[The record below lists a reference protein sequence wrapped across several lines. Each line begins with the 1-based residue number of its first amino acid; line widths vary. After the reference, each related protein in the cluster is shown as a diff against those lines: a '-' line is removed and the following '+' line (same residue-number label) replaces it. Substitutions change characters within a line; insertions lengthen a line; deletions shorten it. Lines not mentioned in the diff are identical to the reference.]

1 MAVEPVGQLRIDNL
15 FVPEMEE
22 TVYNVA
28 TIERSEKWDTSA
40 LQNANAAWYGPKGQ
54 VGSVSGTGLKFV
66 DASGNDV
73 SAQLHEVVYVLNQSS
88 SGVHAAVMVFHTDAG
103 KRRIGVGVSGATF
116 AAKFAYTASTSGV
129 WVSTV
134 AWDHNSTPSAS
145 LSPTTTFPNLNVT
158 YAGTTGPPE
167 KSSLKPVVARIAV
180 VAGGSTGPKLMGTGI
195 AQTGSAY
202 FGATVVATAGKI
214 EPLVHTDSLLFVGME
229 QTVDRLESFGLSG
242 AGGNE
247 VSWRGLEDREYTL
260 SYTLPGSTLAFQG
273 LAASAQLREV
283 VYVLGWRSGDV
294 AAAVMV
300 FHVGSRRIGVVVSG
314 ATFADKFA
322 DTARTKGV
330 LVSTV
335 PRAPE
340 RVPDQSLK
348 DTFPNV
354 SVAWDATSVTAVTA
368 VTAATPAIS
377 SVKPHVP
384 RVAVVVGSTG
394 STLSGDLQAGGTYL
408 GKKHTPAAT
417 TQAET
422 PALAQGGA
430 VAADGTQQTTVG
442 GSVCDGYWA
451 KWTACAADGDAAC
464 ATIATCAT
472 AATGETAAT
481 STLVYAGTAIELR
494 PVQGA
499 EGGLYGTKDSVVYV
513 VKPAGS
519 ELTARVIRKELSE
532 VELRD
537 ARLTSGKWV
546 VDANVLP
553 AECADLR
560 ECLKLTPL
568 NLSNCALQAAACTAG
583 KVASGAKLD
592 HGDKKVGL
600 FTLGLAE
607 ERALF
612 GSDDRGV
619 FVVSVSKDNGK
630 KGKRLFVAT
639 DKKASVVDV
648 EYDEGTATWLEV
660 KGTNWA
666 LIGTL
671 IGAIG
676 GAALIVIA
684 VVVYIVASRKRPTV
698 VP

>member
-1 MAVEPVGQLRIDNL
+1 MSQLEIENL
-15 FVPEMEE
+15 FVPDMEE
-22 TVYNVA
+22 TVYYGA
-28 TIERSEKWDTSA
+28 TIERSDKTWATVA
-40 LQNANAAWYGPKGQ
+40 LQSANAAWYGPNWQ

-73 SAQLHEVVYVLNQSS
+73 SAQLHEVVYVLNPSS
-88 SGVHAAVMVFHTDAG
+88 SGVHAAVMVFHTDG
-103 KRRIGVGVSGATF
+103 GSRRIGVGVSGATF
-116 AAKFAYTASTSGV
+116 AAKFAYIASTSGV

-145 LSPTTTFPNLNVT
+145 LSPTTTFPNLHVT

-167 KSSLKPVVARIAV
+167 KSSLKPAVARIAV
-180 VAGGSTGPKLMGTGI
+180 VAGSSTGPKLMGTGI

-229 QTVDRLESFGLSG
+229 QTVDRFESFGLSG

-260 SYTLPGSTLAFQG
+260 SYTPSGSTLAFEG
-273 LAASAQLREV
+273 LASSAQLREV
-283 VYVLGWRSGDV
+283 VYVLGWGSGDV

-314 ATFADKFA
+314 ATFADRFA
-322 DTARTKGV
+322 NTARTKGV

-335 PRAPE
+335 PRAPQL
-340 RVPDQSLK
+340 VPDQSLK

-354 SVAWDATSVTAVTA
+354 SVAWDATSVTPVTA
-368 VTAATPAIS
+368 VTPATPAIS
-377 SVKPHVP
+377 SVKPQVP
-384 RVAVVVGSTG
+384 RVAVVVGSLG
-394 STLSGDLQAGGTYL
+394 STLSGDLHAGGTYL
-408 GKKHTPAAT
+408 GKKH
-417 TQAET
+417 T

-442 GSVCDGYWA
+442 GSGCDGYWA

-464 ATIATCAT
+464 ATIATCATAAT

-499 EGGLYGTKDSVVYV
+499 EGGLYGTKGSVVYV
-513 VKPAGS
+513 VKPGPTGS
-519 ELTARVIRKELSE
+519 ASEQTARVIRKEVSE
-532 VELRD
+532 VELHD

-546 VDANVLP
+546 VDDKVLP

-676 GAALIVIA
+676 GAALIAIA
-684 VVVYIVASRKRPTV
+684 VVVYIVVSRKRPTV

>member
-1 MAVEPVGQLRIDNL
+1 MAVEPVGQLGIENL

-22 TVYNVA
+22 TVYYGA
-28 TIERSEKWDTSA
+28 TIERSEKWGTSA
-40 LQNANAAWYGPKGQ
+40 LQNANAAWYGPNWQ

-88 SGVHAAVMVFHTDAG
+88 SGVRAAVMVFHTDAG
-103 KRRIGVGVSGATF
+103 TRRIGVGVSGATF

-145 LSPTTTFPNLNVT
+145 LSPTPTFPNLNVKYT
-158 YAGTTGPPE
+158 GTTGPPE
-167 KSSLKPVVARIAV
+167 KSSLKPKVARIAV
-180 VAGGSTGPKLMGTGI
+180 VAGGSTGPKLMGTEI

-214 EPLVHTDSLLFVGME
+214 EPLVYTDSLLFVGME

-247 VSWRGLEDREYTL
+247 ASWRGLENREYTL
-260 SYTLPGSTLAFQG
+260 SNTPSGSTLAFQG

-322 DTARTKGV
+322 DTARTRGV

-340 RVPDQSLK
+340 PVPDQSLK

-354 SVAWDATSVTAVTA
+354 SVAWDATSVTP

-394 STLSGDLQAGGTYL
+394 STLSGDLQAGGSYL

-417 TQAET
+417 AQAQT
-422 PALAQGGA
+422 PALAQGGAVAA

-442 GSVCDGYWA
+442 GSACDGYWA

-472 AATGETAAT
+472 AARAAT
-481 STLVYAGTAIELR
+481 STLVYAGTSIELR
-494 PVQGA
+494 PVQGT

-519 ELTARVIRKELSE
+519 EQTARVIRKELSV

-537 ARLTSGKWV
+537 ASLTSGKWV
-546 VDANVLP
+546 VDAKVLP

-676 GAALIVIA
+676 GAALIAIA
-684 VVVYIVASRKRPTV
+684 VVVYIVASRKRPTGF
-698 VP
+698 P